1 MLSPVHTQ
9 SVLHAHTIIHPREF
23 VVALNVYRHRLPG
36 HAAWDYCGNLAPVHQ
51 DIIFPLVC
59 DERFP
64 EDTLWIIMEEDM
76 EFYPPECNAS
86 AVSGV
91 SGSSL
96 PPLGSQPTRAE
107 PSAALTESR
116 AAENE
121 LVTDIVKICN
131 EAHRLGK
138 GDFIWLGY
146 NVPDK
151 DRMKPNVRPK
161 LGFGSQCIAVTRAA
175 ATSLGRI
182 LGFGF
187 WKPHHI
193 DMELKRWFLDHRFC
207 QGKTCML
214 WPPLGSFRSHES
226 ECVPKMGVRVG
237 GWTDPLRCP
246 FARPQHDP
254 RKRDKQLIHYPEG
267 GVSLCIK
274 LMDEHW
280 FDNCAKTRPWS
291 TYKRSPEPSVCNL
304 TKRRK
309 RELRKQ
315 KQRTQ
320 FRCFVDSSTQALQIR
335 IGVVLVHMM
344 LALSTGTF
352 GIAGRG

>member
-9 SVLHAHTIIHPREF
+9 SVLHAHTIIHSREF

-151 DRMKPNVRPK
+151 DRMKPDIRPK

-175 ATSLGRI
+175 ATSLGAFLDLDFGNRTT
-182 LGFGF
+182 LTWSSSGGF
-187 WKPHHI
+187 WTTDFAKGRHVCSGRHSGAFAAMSLSVSP
-193 DMELKRWFLDHRFC
+193 RW
-207 QGKTCML
+207 
-214 WPPLGSFRSHES
+214 E
-226 ECVPKMGVRVG
+226 
-237 GWTDPLRCP
+237 
-246 FARPQHDP
+246 
-254 RKRDKQLIHYPEG
+254 
-267 GVSLCIK
+267 
-274 LMDEHW
+274 
-280 FDNCAKTRPWS
+280 
-291 TYKRSPEPSVCNL
+291 
-304 TKRRK
+304 
-309 RELRKQ
+309 
-315 KQRTQ
+315 
-320 FRCFVDSSTQALQIR
+320 
-335 IGVVLVHMM
+335 
-344 LALSTGTF
+344 
-352 GIAGRG
+352 